1 MKKLMSLLLVA
12 VMLLSFAACSGN
24 GGGQTAEATQEPTEA
39 PTVEPTEE
47 PKKTMEEMLA
57 EAAEVDFGDITH
69 ESINNLARAKSLYC
83 NKTLLLSEYIVTIE
97 SDHIEIGTSQY
108 VIDVYL
114 PLEDMINLQK
124 NQMVTIVGETD
135 DSYETTTSVS
145 GGYTFSRDH
154 YRMPSAYLVKD
165 RYERTGMLKKDGTK
179 YYLETKNGFFYFT
192 FADEVDSVEIESMI
206 GKEITIGLK
215 YLLVGSYTSYFDAV
229 IVK

>member
-1 MKKLMSLLLVA
+1 MKKFLSLLLA
-12 VMLLSFAACSGN
+12 AMMLLSFAACSG
-24 GGGQTAEATQEPTEA
+24 GGKTAEATQEPTEA
-39 PTVEPTEE
+39 PTAEPTEE
-47 PKKTMEEMLA
+47 PKETMEEMLA

-114 PLEDMINLQK
+114 PLEDMINLQE

-154 YRMPSAYLVKD
+154 YRMPFAYLVKD
-165 RYERTGMLKKDGTK
+165 RYERTGVLRKDGRAF
-179 YYLETKNGFFYFT
+179 YLETKNGFLYLE
-192 FADEVDSVEIESMI
+192 FADEVDSVEIESLI
-206 GKEITIGLK
+206 GKEITIGFK
-215 YLLVGSYTSYFDAV
+215 YLLDGSHTRFFDAV